1 MSLSKLTKKCLGKWL
16 KKMLNKI
23 KRIKWIVS
31 GLLPISKK
39 NYAKN
44 QEILVNVIEN
54 NVLDLIKK
62 QDEIKKQQTLIKSS
76 VTRNKTSLDNQL
88 YSLGQ
93 EIGDKVKTITRSIKE
108 TSDDNN
114 NFNKNLLDKFYI
126 LEGQMANLMDFYL
139 NITDKEK
146 KFKLLSS
153 KVEKLV
159 DDKLS
164 EIIKISITHQNALT
178 IQIQQAVTQFR
189 DMINHKK
196 QD

>member
-1 MSLSKLTKKCLGKWL
+1 
-16 KKMLNKI
+16 MLNKI

>member
-1 MSLSKLTKKCLGKWL
+1 
-16 KKMLNKI
+16 
-23 KRIKWIVS
+23 
-31 GLLPISKK
+31 
-39 NYAKN
+39 
-44 QEILVNVIEN
+44 
-54 NVLDLIKK
+54 
-62 QDEIKKQQTLIKSS
+62 
-76 VTRNKTSLDNQL
+76 
-88 YSLGQ
+88 
-93 EIGDKVKTITRSIKE
+93 
-108 TSDDNN
+108 
-114 NFNKNLLDKFYI
+114 
-126 LEGQMANLMDFYL
+126 MANLMDFYL

>member
-1 MSLSKLTKKCLGKWL
+1 
-16 KKMLNKI
+16 MLNKI

-88 YSLGQ
+88 
-93 EIGDKVKTITRSIKE
+93 
-108 TSDDNN
+108 
-114 NFNKNLLDKFYI
+114 
-126 LEGQMANLMDFYL
+126 
-139 NITDKEK
+139 
-146 KFKLLSS
+146 
-153 KVEKLV
+153 
-159 DDKLS
+159 
-164 EIIKISITHQNALT
+164 
-178 IQIQQAVTQFR
+178 
-189 DMINHKK
+189 
-196 QD
+196 